1 MITLKIGEQFFTL
14 NDGDVQYIAEAFQIA
29 QQQPGLAL
37 PKYRSQLNGVVQ
49 VMSGN
54 AAGTP
59 AQANFYSR
67 APTQPKPDIQ
77 TDC

>member
-49 VMSGN
+49 VMSGS

-59 AQANFYSR
+59 AQASFCSR

>member
-14 NDGDVQYIAEAFQIA
+14 NEGDVQYIAEAFQIA

-49 VMSGN
+49 VMSGS

-59 AQANFYSR
+59 AQANFYTR
-67 APTQPKPDIQ
+67 APAQPKSDIL